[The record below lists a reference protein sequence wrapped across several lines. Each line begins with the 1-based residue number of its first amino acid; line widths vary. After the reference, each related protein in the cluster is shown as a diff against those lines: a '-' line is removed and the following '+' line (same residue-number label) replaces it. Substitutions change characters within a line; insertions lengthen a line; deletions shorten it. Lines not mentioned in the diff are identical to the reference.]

1 MPRAASAAMLVVNRQ
16 GGIAMRGKVAV
27 GAVGVGVL
35 VFARKELRS
44 LGATCAERWATLPG
58 DEIVPGAGSSSTMAI
73 TIDAPPSAVWPW
85 LVQMGCD
92 RGGFYSWDRL
102 DNGGRP
108 SATEIHPEWQTLA
121 VGDRVLCT
129 PDGHWWFKVER
140 FEPERVLVL
149 RSSIDIGRQRPFN
162 GSTPRP
168 RFLSD
173 GVWAFVLEE
182 LPEGRTR
189 LVVRTHGLVRP
200 RLLLGAANLVFWDPA
215 HVVMQARQLRN
226 LKRRAESVRPEP
238 ELAAARS

>member
-1 MPRAASAAMLVVNRQ
+1 V
-16 GGIAMRGKVAV
+16 
-27 GAVGVGVL
+27 
-35 VFARKELRS
+35 
-44 LGATCAERWATLPG
+44 
-58 DEIVPGAGSSSTMAI
+58 

-121 VGDRVLCT
+121 VGDRVMST
-129 PDGHWWFKVER
+129 PDGRGWFTVER
-140 FEPERVLVL
+140 LERERVLVL
-149 RSSIDIGRQRPFN
+149 RASIDVGGRRPFN
-162 GSTPRP
+162 GSGPTPRL
-168 RFLSD
+168 FSD
-173 GVWAFVLEE
+173 GVWAFVLDE

-189 LVVRTHGLVRP
+189 LVVRAHGVVRP

-226 LKRRAESVRPEP
+226 LKRRAETSLPEP
-238 ELAAARS
+238 ELAAAA